1 MSPRCTLN
9 AALTLALTAGLLAG
23 GAAPAQAQVKIG
35 ATLSAT
41 GPQASLGIPERN
53 TVSLLPAEIGGA
65 KVEYVVLDDASDP
78 TRAVSNSHKL
88 ISENKVDLIIGS
100 STTPNT
106 MAMLDTVAAG
116 ATPVITLASSARLI
130 EPMDDKRRW
139 VFKTPHSD
147 SLMAEG
153 IARHAAAQGVK
164 KLAFIGFN
172 NALGETFW
180 VEVEKAA
187 KKHGIELVGKESF
200 APTDTSAVAQ
210 TLKLVGAAPDA
221 VVVGAS
227 GTPAA
232 MPARA
237 LRERG
242 YPGKIYFNH
251 GVANNDFLRV
261 CGAACEGAWVPVGP
275 VMVAGLLP
283 DSHPVKASAQAFAA
297 KYEVVHGAG
306 SVSLFAAYTW
316 DVGLLLQQA
325 VPVALKAARPGTP
338 EFRAALRDALENV
351 KNLPTATGVVNM
363 SPADHNGLDER
374 ALVMATVAGGKW
386 RVQ

>member
-1 MSPRCTLN
+1 M
-9 AALTLALTAGLLAG
+9 
-23 GAAPAQAQVKIG
+23 KIG

-232 MPARA
+232 MPARG
-237 LRERG
+237 ERG
-242 YPGKIYFNH
+242 YRARSISTT
-251 GVANNDFLRV
+251 
-261 CGAACEGAWVPVGP
+261 AWPTTT
-275 VMVAGLLP
+275 
-283 DSHPVKASAQAFAA
+283 SCAS
-297 KYEVVHGAG
+297 
-306 SVSLFAAYTW
+306 
-316 DVGLLLQQA
+316 
-325 VPVALKAARPGTP
+325 AARPA
-338 EFRAALRDALENV
+338 RAPGCRW
-351 KNLPTATGVVNM
+351 G
-363 SPADHNGLDER
+363 R
-374 ALVMATVAGGKW
+374 
-386 RVQ
+386 

>member
-1 MSPRCTLN
+1 M
-9 AALTLALTAGLLAG
+9 
-23 GAAPAQAQVKIG
+23 KIG

-221 VVVGAS
+221 VVVGARRPRCRP
-227 GTPAA
+227 G
-232 MPARA
+232 
-237 LRERG
+237 ERG

-297 KYEVVHGAG
+297 KYEAVHGAG

-316 DVGLLLQQA
+316 DVALLLQQA
-325 VPVALKAARPGTP
+325 VPVALKAARPARRIPRGC
-338 EFRAALRDALENV
+338 
-351 KNLPTATGVVNM
+351 ATRWKM
-363 SPADHNGLDER
+363 KTCPRPPA
-374 ALVMATVAGGKW
+374 W
-386 RVQ
+386 SI

>member
-1 MSPRCTLN
+1 M
-9 AALTLALTAGLLAG
+9 
-23 GAAPAQAQVKIG
+23 
-35 ATLSAT
+35 
-41 GPQASLGIPERN
+41 
-53 TVSLLPAEIGGA
+53 
-65 KVEYVVLDDASDP
+65 
-78 TRAVSNSHKL
+78 
-88 ISENKVDLIIGS
+88 
-100 STTPNT
+100 
-106 MAMLDTVAAG
+106 
-116 ATPVITLASSARLI
+116 ITLASSARLI

-227 GTPAA
+227 GAGRDAGP
-232 MPARA
+232 A

-261 CGAACEGAWVPVGP
+261 CGAACGRLGAGGAGDGGRPAARQPPGQGQRPGLRSQVRGRPWRGQRVPVRRLHLGRGA
-275 VMVAGLLP
+275 VAATGR
-283 DSHPVKASAQAFAA
+283 ARGAEGGQAGHA
-297 KYEVVHGAG
+297 
-306 SVSLFAAYTW
+306 
-316 DVGLLLQQA
+316 
-325 VPVALKAARPGTP
+325 
-338 EFRAALRDALENV
+338 FRAALRDALENV

>member
-187 KKHGIELVGKESF
+187 RST
-200 APTDTSAVAQ
+200 ASSWWARRASRPRTPRPWRRPS
-210 TLKLVGAAPDA
+210 LVGAAPDA
-221 VVVGAS
+221 VVGGVRHAGRDAGLASAATRARSISTTAWPTTTSCASAALRGRLGA
-227 GTPAA
+227 GGAGDGGRPAA
-232 MPARA
+232 RQPSGQGQRPG
-237 LRERG
+237 LRR
-242 YPGKIYFNH
+242 
-251 GVANNDFLRV
+251 
-261 CGAACEGAWVPVGP
+261 
-275 VMVAGLLP
+275 
-283 DSHPVKASAQAFAA
+283 Q
-297 KYEVVHGAG
+297 YEAVHGAG

-316 DVGLLLQQA
+316 DVALLLQQA
-325 VPVALKAARPGTP
+325 VPVALKAARPARLNSA
-338 EFRAALRDALENV
+338 RARDALENE
-351 KNLPTATGVVNM
+351 K
-363 SPADHNGLDER
+363 PAHGHRRGQYEP
-374 ALVMATVAGGKW
+374 G
-386 RVQ
+386 

>member
-232 MPARA
+232 MPACASAATGQDLFQPRRGQQRLPA
-237 LRERG
+237 RLRR
-242 YPGKIYFNH
+242 
-251 GVANNDFLRV
+251 D
-261 CGAACEGAWVPVGP
+261 CEGAWVPVGP

-297 KYEVVHGAG
+297 KYEAVHGAG

-325 VPVALKAARPGTP
+325 VPVALKAARPA
-338 EFRAALRDALENV
+338 RLNSARRC
-351 KNLPTATGVVNM
+351 ATRWKM
-363 SPADHNGLDER
+363 
-374 ALVMATVAGGKW
+374 
-386 RVQ
+386 

>member
-1 MSPRCTLN
+1 M
-9 AALTLALTAGLLAG
+9 

-210 TLKLVGAAPDA
+210 TLKLVGAAPDGGG
-221 VVVGAS
+221 GAS

-237 LRERG
+237 RLPGQDLFQPRRGQQRLPARLRPARA
-242 YPGKIYFNH
+242 PGCRW
-251 GVANNDFLRV
+251 GR
-261 CGAACEGAWVPVGP
+261 
-275 VMVAGLLP
+275 
-283 DSHPVKASAQAFAA
+283 
-297 KYEVVHGAG
+297 
-306 SVSLFAAYTW
+306 
-316 DVGLLLQQA
+316 
-325 VPVALKAARPGTP
+325 
-338 EFRAALRDALENV
+338 
-351 KNLPTATGVVNM
+351 
-363 SPADHNGLDER
+363 
-374 ALVMATVAGGKW
+374 
-386 RVQ
+386 

>member
-1 MSPRCTLN
+1 
-9 AALTLALTAGLLAG
+9 
-23 GAAPAQAQVKIG
+23 
-35 ATLSAT
+35 
-41 GPQASLGIPERN
+41 
-53 TVSLLPAEIGGA
+53 
-65 KVEYVVLDDASDP
+65 
-78 TRAVSNSHKL
+78 
-88 ISENKVDLIIGS
+88 
-100 STTPNT
+100 
-106 MAMLDTVAAG
+106 MAMLDTVASG

-130 EPMDDKRRW
+130 DPVDDKRRW

-153 IARHAAAQGVK
+153 IARHAAANGVK

-187 KKHGIELVGKESF
+187 KQHGIEIVGRESF

-242 YPGKIYFNH
+242 FQGKIYFNH

-261 CGAACEGAWVPVGP
+261 CGTACDGAWVPVGP
-275 VMVAGLLP
+275 VMVADLLP
-283 DSHPVKASAQAFAA
+283 ESNPVKATAQAFAK
-297 KYEVVHGAG
+297 KYEAANGPG

-325 VPVALKAARPGTP
+325 IPVALKSAKPGTP

-363 SPADHNGLDER
+363 SATDHNGLDER

-386 RVQ
+386 KLQ

>member
-221 VVVGAS
+221 VVGGVRHAGRDAGPGAARARLP
-227 GTPAA
+227 GQDLFQPRRGQQRLPARLRRGLRGRLGAGGAGDGGRPAA
-232 MPARA
+232 RQPSGQGQRPG
-237 LRERG
+237 LRRQVRG
-242 YPGKIYFNH
+242 RPWRGQ
-251 GVANNDFLRV
+251 R
-261 CGAACEGAWVPVGP
+261 VPVRRLHLGRG
-275 VMVAGLLP
+275 VVA
-283 DSHPVKASAQAFAA
+283 
-297 KYEVVHGAG
+297 
-306 SVSLFAAYTW
+306 
-316 DVGLLLQQA
+316 
-325 VPVALKAARPGTP
+325 
-338 EFRAALRDALENV
+338 
-351 KNLPTATGVVNM
+351 ATG
-363 SPADHNGLDER
+363 R
-374 ALVMATVAGGKW
+374 ARGAEGGQAGHA
-386 RVQ
+386 

>member
-1 MSPRCTLN
+1 M
-9 AALTLALTAGLLAG
+9 
-23 GAAPAQAQVKIG
+23 KIG

-232 MPARA
+232 MPARRCA
-237 LRERG
+237 SAATRQDLFQPRRGQQRLPARLRRG
-242 YPGKIYFNH
+242 LRGRLGAGGAGDGGRPAARQPSGQGQRPGLRRQVRGRPWRGQRVPVRRLH
-251 GVANNDFLRV
+251 LGRGAVAATGRARGAEGGQAGHARIPR
-261 CGAACEGAWVPVGP
+261 GAARRAGKCE
-275 VMVAGLLP
+275 
-283 DSHPVKASAQAFAA
+283 
-297 KYEVVHGAG
+297 
-306 SVSLFAAYTW
+306 
-316 DVGLLLQQA
+316 
-325 VPVALKAARPGTP
+325 
-338 EFRAALRDALENV
+338 
-351 KNLPTATGVVNM
+351 NLPTATGVVNM

>member
-1 MSPRCTLN
+1 
-9 AALTLALTAGLLAG
+9 
-23 GAAPAQAQVKIG
+23 
-35 ATLSAT
+35 T

-53 TVSLLPAEIGGA
+53 TIGLLPTEIGGV
-65 KVEYVVLDDASDP
+65 KVEYVVLDDASDT

-88 ISENKVDLIIGS
+88 ISENKVDLIVGS
-100 STTPNT
+100 TTTPNT
-106 MAMLDTVAAG
+106 MAMLDTVASG

-130 EPMDDKRRW
+130 DPVDDKRRW

-153 IARHAAAQGVK
+153 IARHAAANGVK

-187 KKHGIELVGKESF
+187 KQHGIEIVGKESF

-232 MPARA
+232 MPARS

-242 YPGKIYFNH
+242 FKGKIYFNH

-261 CGAACEGAWVPVGP
+261 CGAACDGAWVPVGP
-275 VMVAGLLP
+275 VMVADLLP
-283 DSHPVKASAQAFAA
+283 DTHPVKATAQAFAK
-297 KYEVVHGAG
+297 KYEAANGAG

-325 VPVALKAARPGTP
+325 VPVALKKAKPGTA

-363 SPADHNGLDER
+363 GATDHNGLDER

-386 RVQ
+386 KLQQ

>member
-1 MSPRCTLN
+1 M
-9 AALTLALTAGLLAG
+9 
-23 GAAPAQAQVKIG
+23 KIG

-221 VVVGAS
+221 VVVGR
-227 GTPAA
+227 
-232 MPARA
+232 PARRPRCRPGRA
-237 LRERG
+237 RARL
-242 YPGKIYFNH
+242 PGKIYFNH

-261 CGAACEGAWVPVGP
+261 CGAAARR
-275 VMVAGLLP
+275 L
-283 DSHPVKASAQAFAA
+283 
-297 KYEVVHGAG
+297 GAG
-306 SVSLFAAYTW
+306 GAG
-316 DVGLLLQQA
+316 DGGR
-325 VPVALKAARPGTP
+325 PAARQPSGQGQRPGLRRQVRPSMARAACPCSPPTPGTWGCCCNRP
-338 EFRAALRDALENV
+338 C
-351 KNLPTATGVVNM
+351 P
-363 SPADHNGLDER
+363 
-374 ALVMATVAGGKW
+374 W
-386 RVQ
+386 R

>member
-1 MSPRCTLN
+1 M
-9 AALTLALTAGLLAG
+9 
-23 GAAPAQAQVKIG
+23 KIS

-41 GPQASLGIPERN
+41 RPQASLGIPERN

-221 VVVGAS
+221 VVVGR
-227 GTPAA
+227 
-232 MPARA
+232 PARRPRCRPGA

-251 GVANNDFLRV
+251 GVASNDFLRV

-297 KYEVVHGAG
+297 KYEAVHGAG

-316 DVGLLLQQA
+316 DVALLLQQA

-351 KNLPTATGVVNM
+351 KTCPRP
-363 SPADHNGLDER
+363 PA
-374 ALVMATVAGGKW
+374 W
-386 RVQ
+386 SI

>member
-187 KKHGIELVGKESF
+187 KKHGIELVGGELR
-200 APTDTSAVAQ
+200 AHGH
-210 TLKLVGAAPDA
+210 LGRGADPRWSGRRRTRWWWGVRHA
-221 VVVGAS
+221 GARCR
-227 GTPAA
+227 
-232 MPARA
+232 PARA
-237 LRERG
+237 RLPGQDLFQPRRGQQRLPARLRR
-242 YPGKIYFNH
+242 
-251 GVANNDFLRV
+251 D
-261 CGAACEGAWVPVGP
+261 CEGAWVPVGP

-297 KYEVVHGAG
+297 KYEAVHGAG

-316 DVGLLLQQA
+316 DVALLLQQA
-325 VPVALKAARPGTP
+325 VPVALKAARPARLNSA
-338 EFRAALRDALENV
+338 RAARRAGKCE
-351 KNLPTATGVVNM
+351 NLPTATGVVNM

>member
-23 GAAPAQAQVKIG
+23 APRPQAQVKIG

-106 MAMLDTVAAG
+106 MAMLDTVAAPPG
-116 ATPVITLASSARLI
+116 HHAGVLGPPDRADGRQAALGVQDAAFRFA
-130 EPMDDKRRW
+130 DGRGHR
-139 VFKTPHSD
+139 
-147 SLMAEG
+147 
-153 IARHAAAQGVK
+153 RHAAAQGVK

-232 MPARA
+232 MPARCA
-237 LRERG
+237 S
-242 YPGKIYFNH
+242 
-251 GVANNDFLRV
+251 
-261 CGAACEGAWVPVGP
+261 AATRARSISTTAWPTTTSCASAARCEGAWVPVGP

-297 KYEVVHGAG
+297 K
-306 SVSLFAAYTW
+306 
-316 DVGLLLQQA
+316 
-325 VPVALKAARPGTP
+325 
-338 EFRAALRDALENV
+338 
-351 KNLPTATGVVNM
+351 
-363 SPADHNGLDER
+363 
-374 ALVMATVAGGKW
+374 
-386 RVQ
+386 

>member
-1 MSPRCTLN
+1 M
-9 AALTLALTAGLLAG
+9 
-23 GAAPAQAQVKIG
+23 KIG

-232 MPARA
+232 MPGRCASAATRARSISTTA
-237 LRERG
+237 WPTTTSCASAARLRGRLGAGGAGDGGRPAARQPSGQGQRPGLRRQVRG
-242 YPGKIYFNH
+242 RPWRGQ
-251 GVANNDFLRV
+251 R
-261 CGAACEGAWVPVGP
+261 VPVRRLHLGRGA
-275 VMVAGLLP
+275 VA
-283 DSHPVKASAQAFAA
+283 
-297 KYEVVHGAG
+297 
-306 SVSLFAAYTW
+306 
-316 DVGLLLQQA
+316 
-325 VPVALKAARPGTP
+325 
-338 EFRAALRDALENV
+338 
-351 KNLPTATGVVNM
+351 ATG
-363 SPADHNGLDER
+363 R
-374 ALVMATVAGGKW
+374 ARGAEGGQAGHA
-386 RVQ
+386 

>member
-1 MSPRCTLN
+1 MTFRLN
-9 AALTLALTAGLLAG
+9 WPMPLLAVVLATS
-23 GAAPAQAQVKIG
+23 AAPAFAQLKIG
-35 ATLSAT
+35 ATLST
-41 GPQASLGIPERN
+41 SGPQASLGIPERA
-53 TVSLLPAEIGGA
+53 TISLLPTTIGGVS
-65 KVEYVVLDDASDP
+65 VEYVVLDDASDT
-78 TRAVSNSHKL
+78 TRAVSNTHKL
-88 ISENKVDLIIGS
+88 ISESNVDLIIGS

-106 MAMLDTVAAG
+106 MAMLDTAATG
-116 ATPVITLASSARLI
+116 TTPVVTLASSARLI

-153 IARHAAAQGVK
+153 IAKHAAANGVK

-180 VEVEKAA
+180 VEIEKAA
-187 KKHGIELVGKESF
+187 KKHGIEVVGRESF

-210 TLKLVGAAPDA
+210 TLKLMAAAPDA

-242 YPGKIYFNH
+242 FGGKIYFNH

-261 CGAACEGAWVPVGP
+261 CGPACEGAWVPVGP
-275 VMVAGLLP
+275 VMVADLLP
-283 DSHPVKASAQAFAA
+283 DSNPVKASAQAFVK
-297 KYEVVHGAG
+297 KYEKVNGPN

-316 DVGLLLQQA
+316 DVGLLLEQA
-325 VPVALKAARPGTP
+325 VPVALKTAKPGTP
-338 EFRAALRDALENV
+338 EFRAALRNALEEV

-363 SPADHNGLDER
+363 SPTDHNGLDER
-374 ALVMATVAGGKW
+374 ALIMATVAQGRWKLAK
-386 RVQ
+386 

>member
-1 MSPRCTLN
+1 MTPRSTLT
-9 AALTLALTAGLLAG
+9 AALAALLVA
-23 GAAPAQAQVKIG
+23 GAAPALAQVKIG
-35 ATLSAT
+35 ATLSTT

-53 TVSLLPAEIGGA
+53 TIGLLPTEIGGV
-65 KVEYVVLDDASDP
+65 KVEYVVLDDASDT

-88 ISENKVDLIIGS
+88 ISENKVDLIVGS
-100 STTPNT
+100 TTTPNT
-106 MAMLDTVAAG
+106 MAMLDTVASG

-130 EPMDDKRRW
+130 DPVDDKRRW

-153 IARHAAAQGVK
+153 IARHAAANGVK

-187 KKHGIELVGKESF
+187 KQHGIEIVGKESF

-232 MPARA
+232 MPARS

-242 YPGKIYFNH
+242 FKGKIYFNH

-261 CGAACEGAWVPVGP
+261 CGAACDGAWVPVGP
-275 VMVAGLLP
+275 VMVADLLP
-283 DSHPVKASAQAFAA
+283 DTHPVKATAQAFAK
-297 KYEVVHGAG
+297 KYEAANGAG

-325 VPVALKAARPGTP
+325 VPVALKKA
-338 EFRAALRDALENV
+338 
-351 KNLPTATGVVNM
+351 
-363 SPADHNGLDER
+363 
-374 ALVMATVAGGKW
+374 
-386 RVQ
+386 